1 MPCNWLLVEDTK
13 LCKNPAKGQYCATHA
28 FKIRKGKSIIYI
40 SIIATVQKTKKPKTN
55 SFTSILDQVLNKY
68 NLLAESN
75 PLQLHAHA
83 DELSTMLLDWKARKD
98 VKKAL
103 HRRLFKENQI
113 EVLVPDKRKKKLII
127 EKRALYCAKT
137 GSKSNDEIVAS
148 CSRLSLFRNKL
159 AKAGIAQ
166 EPIDIYAK
174 LLGVTT
180 ASNKIQK
187 EWTEQD
193 VANNQLKIPP
203 HFSLEKG
210 LKRIQN
216 IDTTKDPLLQDL
228 ADVIMMLCMRPAE
241 VSSLQIDYYEVDP
254 SNPSA
259 WYKNGENK
267 DDPEPHPFLS
277 MEKNPECARALL
289 IWIQEAIKA
298 GKLSNPTFNKNGK
311 HNTRAF
317 SKFLKPYKITSK
329 ILRKIGGKHA
339 CRVHGGPNP
348 THQHLDLLNRIAL
361 RHKIVHLDA
370 GKNYAIGDT
379 ESEDSDLE
387 SESDQAPSPISE
399 SQASSFQPKNNNSN
413 PFESQIAEIDSMLA
427 SF

>member
-1 MPCNWLLVEDTK
+1 M
-13 LCKNPAKGQYCATHA
+13 
-28 FKIRKGKSIIYI
+28 
-40 SIIATVQKTKKPKTN
+40 ATVQKTKKPKTN

-68 NLLAESN
+68 NLSVESN
-75 PLQLHAHA
+75 PLQLRAHA
-83 DELSTMLLDWKARKD
+83 DELSIMLPNWKARKD
-98 VKKAL
+98 VKEAL
-103 HRRLFKENQI
+103 RWCLFKENQI
-113 EVLVPDKRKKKLII
+113 GVLVPDKRKKKLTI

-137 GSKSNDEIVAS
+137 GDEWDIYIHALDLGPKSNDEIVAS

-159 AKAGIAQ
+159 AKAGISQ

-174 LLGVTT
+174 LPGVTT

-187 EWTEQD
+187 ERTEQD

-241 VSSLQIDYYEVDP
+241 VSSLQIDHYEVDP
-254 SNPSA
+254 SNPST
-259 WYKNGENK
+259 WYKNGYSWYCTGYAKNKGENK
-267 DDPEPHPFLS
+267 NNPEPRPFLS
-277 MEKNPECARALL
+277 MEKNPERARALL

-298 GKLSNPTFNKNGK
+298 GKLSDPTFSKNRK
-311 HNTRAF
+311 CNTRAF
-317 SKFLKPYKITSK
+317 SKFLKPYKITPK

-361 RHKIVHLDA
+361 RHKIVHLDT

-387 SESDQAPSPISE
+387 SESDQAPSPISG
-399 SQASSFQPKNNNSN
+399 SQASSF
-413 PFESQIAEIDSMLA
+413 
-427 SF
+427 

>member
-1 MPCNWLLVEDTK
+1 M
-13 LCKNPAKGQYCATHA
+13 
-28 FKIRKGKSIIYI
+28 
-40 SIIATVQKTKKPKTN
+40 ATVRKTKKPKTN

-68 NLLAESN
+68 NLSAESN
-75 PLQLHAHA
+75 LLQLCAHA
-83 DELSTMLLDWKARKD
+83 NELSTMLPDWKARKD
-98 VKKAL
+98 VKEAL
-103 HRRLFKENQI
+103 S
-113 EVLVPDKRKKKLII
+113 
-127 EKRALYCAKT
+127 LYCAKT
-137 GSKSNDEIVAS
+137 GDEWDIYIHA
-148 CSRLSLFRNKL
+148 LDLGLKT
-159 AKAGIAQ
+159 GIAQ

-174 LLGVTT
+174 LPGVTM

-216 IDTTKDPLLQDL
+216 IDTTKDSLLQNL

-241 VSSLQIDYYEVDP
+241 VSSLQIDHYKVDP

-259 WYKNGENK
+259 WYKNSYSWYCTEYAQNKEENK
-267 DDPEPHPFLS
+267 NDPEPRPFLS
-277 MEKNPECARALL
+277 MEKNPERAIALL

-298 GKLSNPTFNKNGK
+298 RKLSDPTFSKNGK
-311 HNTRAF
+311 RNTRAF
-317 SKFLKPYKITSK
+317 SKFLKPYKIMPK
-329 ILRKIGGKHA
+329 ILRKIGEKHA
-339 CRVHGGPNP
+339 CKVHGGPNP

-361 RHKIVHLDA
+361 RHKIVRLGV

-379 ESEDSDLE
+379 KSEDFDLE
-387 SESDQAPSPISE
+387 SESDQVPSPISG
-399 SQASSFQPKNNNSN
+399 SQASSFQPENNNSN
-413 PFESQIAEIDSMLA
+413 FFESQIAEIDSMLA

>member
-1 MPCNWLLVEDTK
+1 
-13 LCKNPAKGQYCATHA
+13 
-28 FKIRKGKSIIYI
+28 
-40 SIIATVQKTKKPKTN
+40 
-55 SFTSILDQVLNKY
+55 
-68 NLLAESN
+68 
-75 PLQLHAHA
+75 
-83 DELSTMLLDWKARKD
+83 MLPDWKARKD
-98 VKKAL
+98 VKEAL
-103 HRRLFKENQI
+103 RRRLFKENQI
-113 EVLVPDKRKKKLII
+113 GVLVPDKRKKKLII

-228 ADVIMMLCMRPAE
+228 ANVIMMLCMRPAE
-241 VSSLQIDYYEVDP
+241 VFSLQIDHYEVDP
-254 SNPSA
+254 SNSSA
-259 WYKNGENK
+259 WYKNGYSWYCTEYAKNKGENK
-267 DDPEPHPFLS
+267 DDPEPRPFLS
-277 MEKNPECARALL
+277 MEKNPERARALL

-298 GKLSNPTFNKNGK
+298 RKLSDPTFSKNGK
-311 HNTRAF
+311 RNTRAF
-317 SKFLKPYKITSK
+317 SKFLKPYKITPK
-329 ILRKIGGKHA
+329 ILRKIGEKHA
-339 CRVHGGPNP
+339 CKVHGGPNP

-361 RHKIVHLDA
+361 RHKIVRLDA

-379 ESEDSDLE
+379 ELEDSDLE
-387 SESDQAPSPISE
+387 SESDQAPSPISG

>member
-1 MPCNWLLVEDTK
+1 M
-13 LCKNPAKGQYCATHA
+13 
-28 FKIRKGKSIIYI
+28 
-40 SIIATVQKTKKPKTN
+40 ATVRKTRKPKTN
-55 SFTSILDQVLNKY
+55 SFTFILDQVLNKY
-68 NLLAESN
+68 NLSAKSN

-83 DELSTMLLDWKARKD
+83 DELSTMLPDWKARKD
-98 VKKAL
+98 VKEAL

-113 EVLVPDKRKKKLII
+113 GVLVSNKRKKKLTI

-137 GSKSNDEIVAS
+137 GNEWDIYIHALDLGPKSNDEIIAS
-148 CSRLSLFRNKL
+148 CSRLSLFRNEL
-159 AKAGIAQ
+159 AKASIAQ

-174 LLGVTT
+174 LPGVTT

-187 EWTEQD
+187 ERTEQD

-216 IDTTKDPLLQDL
+216 IDTTKDPLLQNL

-241 VSSLQIDYYEVDP
+241 VSSLQIDHYE
-254 SNPSA
+254 N
-259 WYKNGENK
+259 KGENK
-267 DDPEPHPFLS
+267 DDPEPRLFLS
-277 MEKNPECARALL
+277 IEKNSEYARALL

-298 GKLSNPTFNKNGK
+298 GKLSDSTFSKNGK

-317 SKFLKPYKITSK
+317 SKFLKPYKIMPK
-329 ILRKIGGKHA
+329 ILRKIEGKHA

-361 RHKIVHLDA
+361 RHKIVRLDA

-379 ESEDSDLE
+379 ELEDSDLE
-387 SESDQAPSPISE
+387 SESDQAPSPISG